1 MTIAIQNK
9 GRRKSG
15 DNLADRRRAA
25 YERAQRFRSG
35 EGGLRSRYQDATSR
49 DPKPVGYYVIAAVS
63 IILVLFGLVMVMS
76 SSSIVS
82 FNRGDSAW
90 KLFRRQSFYAGV
102 GAMGMI
108 FAYKLRLSVLH
119 KFARVGP
126 IVGLVLML
134 LAFVPGLGVEV
145 NGARAWIQ
153 ILDQRFQPS
162 EFMKLFIVIYGA
174 DILSRRIKQID
185 DWRETMGPFG
195 LMVGLGAAL
204 SLVQSDFG
212 SCAVMI
218 GIGFIVLFLAGAPLL
233 PMATVAAGGAALG
246 GLLIAVRPDKFVRIT
261 SFFDL
266 YGNRGHSTYQVYQS
280 LISLSNGGV
289 TGTGIGA
296 GTGKWGYVP
305 LAHSD
310 FIFATLAE
318 EMGFLGV
325 IGLIALFTFL
335 IYFGFQAA
343 ISCRTPFG
351 RLLAGGIAGWFLIQ
365 ICINIGGVIGA
376 IPVTGLTLPFISF
389 GGSSLIVSMVSAGL
403 LMNVARRP
411 R

>member
-1 MTIAIQNK
+1 MTIAIQQK
-9 GRRKSG
+9 SRKKSA

-25 YERAQRFRSG
+25 YERAQRIRTG

-63 IILVLFGLVMVMS
+63 VILVLFGLVMVMS

-90 KLFRRQSFYAGV
+90 KLFRRQAFYAGV
-102 GAMGMI
+102 GAFGMVS
-108 FAYKLRLSVLH
+108 AYKLKLDILH
-119 KFARVGP
+119 RFARIGP
-126 IVGLVLML
+126 FIGLGLMS
-134 LAFVPGLGVEV
+134 LAWMPGLGVEV

-153 ILDQRFQPS
+153 LFDQRFQPS
-162 EFMKLFIVIYGA
+162 EFMKLFIVIAGA
-174 DILSRRIKQID
+174 DLLSRRMNQMH
-185 DWRETMGPFG
+185 DWRLTMKPFG
-195 LMVGLGAAL
+195 LLVGAGALL

-212 SCAVMI
+212 SCAVML
-218 GIGFIVLFLAGAPLL
+218 GIGFVILFLAGAPLI
-233 PMATVAAGGAALG
+233 PMSIVAVGGTALG
-246 GLLIAVRPDKFVRIT
+246 ALAVWIKPDKFVRIT

-266 YGNRGHSTYQVYQS
+266 YGNRGHETYQVYQS

-343 ISCRTPFG
+343 LSCRTAFG

-365 ICINIGGVIGA
+365 ICINIGGVTGA